1 MKDSTQGAF
10 NSLTFYFDGPVESM
24 FSFGGFSRFGHWY
37 RRWKLRSPQ
46 RSVICGVIA
55 MYNVDQNVGEELP

>member
-24 FSFGGFSRFGHWY
+24 FSFGGFSRF
-37 RRWKLRSPQ
+37 RPLMVLTISMLRYL
-46 RSVICGVIA
+46 GV
-55 MYNVDQNVGEELP
+55 